1 MMNQLARI
9 KRPTGWTA
17 RELRTIY
24 ASKVLPWFQETGR
37 AANLRRGEVLFHE
50 GEQPEGVYLLKAGR
64 VELSI
69 ESSDGRSLTTRMVR
83 RGQFF
88 GLEALFSNSEHDSTA
103 RALGAATVSFVPRA
117 EFFAFLDANPD
128 VGLRILHVLSEDLR
142 SSYGMIRTTLDLRH
156 ERSARHAIP
165 APAPAAAIA

>member
-1 MMNQLARI
+1 MNQMARM

-24 ASKVLPWFQETGR
+24 ASKVLPWFQESGR
-37 AANLRRGEVLFHE
+37 SMSVRRGEVLFHE
-50 GEQPEGVYLLKAGR
+50 GDTPEGVYLLKAGR
-64 VELSI
+64 IELSMQAR
-69 ESSDGRSLTTRMVR
+69 DGRSLTTRMVR

-88 GLEALFSNSEHDSTA
+88 GLEALFANSEHDSTA
-103 RALGAATVSFVPRA
+103 RAIGAATVCFVSRA

-142 SSYGMIRTTLDLRH
+142 TSYGLIRTTLDLRH
-156 ERSARHAIP
+156 ERSARHALH
-165 APAPAAAIA
+165 AQAIAIA